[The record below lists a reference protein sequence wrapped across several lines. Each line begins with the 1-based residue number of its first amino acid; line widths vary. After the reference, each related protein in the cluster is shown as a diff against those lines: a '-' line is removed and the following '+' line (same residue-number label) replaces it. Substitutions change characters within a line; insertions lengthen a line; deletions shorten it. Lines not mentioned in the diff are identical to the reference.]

1 MRATDLPRATRRA
14 VAIAVVGSCALLA
27 GCSGD
32 DDDRP
37 GGTSPDTI
45 EADETLDQAP
55 GASNDVSDGSGE
67 GGNRSD
73 D

>member
-1 MRATDLPRATRRA
+1 MRATDFTRATRR
-14 VAIAVVGSCALLA
+14 VLAITLVGSCALLA

-32 DDDRP
+32 DGDQP
-37 GGTSPDTI
+37 GGTSLATLD
-45 EADETLDQAP
+45 ADETLDQAP
-55 GASNDVSDGSGE
+55 GVSNDVSDGSGE